1 MFVKEI
7 RCDCCNKILD
17 KYSDKIIYGK
27 FKEKEY
33 FYDSQGGCF
42 TTKKYDFC
50 EDCWREILREV
61 KEKKIK

>member
-33 FYDSQGGCF
+33 FYDSQGGSF
-42 TTKKYDFC
+42 STLKFDFC
-50 EDCWREILREV
+50 EDCWNKILSEV
-61 KEKKIK
+61 KEKR